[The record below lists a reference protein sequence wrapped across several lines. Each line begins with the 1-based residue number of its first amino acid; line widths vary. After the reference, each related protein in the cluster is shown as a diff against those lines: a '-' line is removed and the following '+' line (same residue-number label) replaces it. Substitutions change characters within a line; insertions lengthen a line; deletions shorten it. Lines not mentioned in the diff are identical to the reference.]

1 MKRICITLCLILTAI
16 CQLTAGVVK
25 IDGVYYSLDENNLA
39 ASVTFKPFEDDPDG
53 WMYHP
58 KDSLYVGD
66 VVIPSQVSH
75 NGETYSVNAIGDN
88 AFAGSSQMTTLQIPE
103 SVMTFGTSAFSLCS
117 SLSAITIDESN
128 PQFRSIDG
136 IIYYKNKME
145 LYFAPRAISGHL
157 TLPDGLTEIPSSA
170 FQRCQLDAVT
180 IPNSVETIKDGA
192 FNNCPNLSEVNFGSG
207 LRVIQR
213 DAFSQCPFLQ
223 IIDFS
228 STQLTDIGLAA
239 FMDCED
245 LAIVYL
251 SDCLKTIGMNAFR
264 DCNLIGIS
272 LPATL
277 ESIGESAF
285 LGCEGLTTVIN
296 NSPLNIKAGSEDNG
310 CVGLYLTEE
319 ISGNRNIKE
328 ADIYLTCENRTL
340 SIFNAKG
347 KTVTVYDITGQII
360 FQADC
365 ALDILKLNLK
375 SSGLYIVN
383 IGSTSWK
390 IPVK

>member
-1 MKRICITLCLILTAI
+1 MKRIYITLFFILTAI

-25 IDGVYYSLDENNLA
+25 IDNIYYDLDENSLA
-39 ASVTFKPFEDDPDG
+39 ASVTFKPFDDDPDG
-53 WMYHP
+53 WMYYP

-66 VVIPSQVSH
+66 VAVPSQVTY
-75 NGETYSVNAIGDN
+75 NGTVYTVNSIGDN
-88 AFAGSSQMTTLQIPE
+88 AFAGSSLMTTLQVPAT
-103 SVMTFGTSAFSLCS
+103 VTHFGSGAFSLCS
-117 SLSAITIDESN
+117 SLSAIHIDEEN
-128 PQFRSIDG
+128 PQYQSIDG
-136 IIYYKNKME
+136 VIYLKNE
-145 LYFAPRAISGHL
+145 IALFFAPRAISGHL
-157 TLPDGLTEIPSSA
+157 QLPEGLTEIPSTA
-170 FQRCQLDAVT
+170 FQRCNLDAVT
-180 IPNSVETIKDGA
+180 IPNSVEVIKDGA
-192 FNNCPNLSEVNFGSG
+192 FNSCPYLTEVNFGSG
-207 LRVIQR
+207 LKILQR

-223 IIDFS
+223 ILDFS
-228 STQLTDIGLAA
+228 GTQLTDIGLAA

-328 ADIYLTCENRTL
+328 ADTYLTCENRTL

-360 FQADC
+360 FQAGC

-383 IGSTSWK
+383 IGSLSRK
-390 IPVK
+390 ILVK

>member
-66 VVIPSQVSH
+66 VVIPSQVTY
-75 NGETYSVNAIGDN
+75 NGKVYTVNSIGDN
-88 AFAGSSQMTTLQIPE
+88 AFAGSSLMTTLQVPAT
-103 SVMTFGTSAFSLCS
+103 VTHFGSGAFSLCS
-117 SLSAITIDESN
+117 SLSAIYIDEEN
-128 PQFRSIDG
+128 PQYQSIDG
-136 IIYYKNKME
+136 VIYLKNE
-145 LYFAPRAISGHL
+145 IALFFAPRTISGHL
-157 TLPDGLTEIPSSA
+157 QLPEGLTEIPSTA
-170 FQRCQLDAVT
+170 FQRCNLDAVT
-180 IPNSVETIKDGA
+180 IPNSVEVIKDGA
-192 FNNCPNLSEVNFGSG
+192 FNSCPYLTEVNFGSG
-207 LRVIQR
+207 LKILQR

-223 IIDFS
+223 ILDFS
-228 STQLTDIGLAA
+228 GTQLTDIELNA
-239 FMDCED
+239 FFECED

-328 ADIYLTCENRTL
+328 ADIYLTCENKTL
-340 SIFNAKG
+340 SVFNAKG

-360 FQADC
+360 FQASC
-365 ALDILKLNLK
+365 SLDILKLNLK

-383 IGSTSWK
+383 IGSLSRK
-390 IPVK
+390 ILVK